1 MYVRALVL
9 VFVVLNV
16 SLFARKVTV
25 SLSSMQQ
32 RAEIIVVATSL
43 ESTVVYKEKKVHF
56 HLIKVLKGHF
66 NEDTIVVNVP
76 SLSFEKGVDYILFMN
91 REDGD
96 LNWIKGNSLR
106 LKATTTNVANV
117 KKEL

>member
-1 MYVRALVL
+1 MYARALVL
-9 VFVVLNV
+9 VFVVLST

-25 SLSSMQQ
+25 SLSSMQK
-32 RAEIIVVATSL
+32 RAEIIVVAKSL
-43 ESTVVYKEKKVHF
+43 ESVVVYKKTRVHF
-56 HLIKVLKGHF
+56 HLIKVLKGRL
-66 NEDTIVVNVP
+66 NEDDIVVNIP

-106 LKATTTNVANV
+106 LKATATNVANV